1 MLLAIRVM
9 IQLSRRKRHADNPR
23 NEKLRSMQLQ
33 GEVQGPR
40 EHERDQFVAGKRDI
54 VRQEKARDNQ
64 DH

>member
-23 NEKLRSMQLQ
+23 SGKLRSMQLQ

-40 EHERDQFVAGKRDI
+40 EHKQDQSVAGKRDI

>member
-1 MLLAIRVM
+1 M
-9 IQLSRRKRHADNPR
+9 IQLSRHKRHADNPR
-23 NEKLRSMQLQ
+23 NEKLQSMQPQ